1 MFEIGDGD
9 IVFSVVLLGL
19 RKRNEVNMPQV
30 TECRVLE
37 KCDLQSSSISLY
49 PENMSQKHFVLP
61 ISDLPNQKLTVEWEE
76 EGRYFMFHEPSQ
88 HA

>member
-1 MFEIGDGD
+1 
-9 IVFSVVLLGL
+9 
-19 RKRNEVNMPQV
+19 
-30 TECRVLE
+30 
-37 KCDLQSSSISLY
+37 
-49 PENMSQKHFVLP
+49 MSQKHFVLP